1 MSDESAK
8 PTSTFVWVWL
18 GGFGLLGAIVGGALA
33 VLFDSGF
40 LASLGIAFLG
50 AVVGLCLGVGIAET
64 VVLIADGLG
73 WDEKPQTSRI
83 DRVVRHLNEVIDHV
97 TP

>member
-8 PTSTFVWVWL
+8 PTSPFVWWWL
-18 GGFGLLGAIVGGALA
+18 GGFGLLGAIGAGALA
-33 VLFDSGF
+33 VLFGSGF
-40 LASLGIAFLG
+40 LASLGIAVLG
-50 AVVGLCLGVGIAET
+50 AIVGLSLGVGIAEA

-83 DRVVRHLNEVIDHV
+83 DRVVRHRNEVIDQV